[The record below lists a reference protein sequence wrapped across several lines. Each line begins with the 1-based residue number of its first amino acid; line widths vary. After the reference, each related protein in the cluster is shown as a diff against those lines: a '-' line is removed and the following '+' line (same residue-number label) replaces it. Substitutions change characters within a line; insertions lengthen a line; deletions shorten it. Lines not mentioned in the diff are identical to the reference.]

1 MTGRVIRVSGADS
14 LPAAGVW
21 AVLHQVSLTAG
32 APVDSALTDRNGR
45 YRLRAER
52 RDSAAVYLV
61 SVTYAGVAYFTR
73 PLHPGAAARPLS
85 LETLAVYDT
94 SSGAPPVEL
103 AQRHVIVRRPAADG
117 SRHVMELLVLR
128 NRGARTRIAPD
139 TTRPVW
145 QGPLPAGA
153 MELQAGESDVSTE
166 AVYRRGD
173 TVAVAAPVPPGEKQV
188 VISYILPPGRR
199 RLDLML
205 DQPVERFNLL
215 IEDSLAADG
224 GGVLERLGTETSEGQ
239 AFQRFARNSL
249 PAGTRLSIPL
259 PSPGWQAARLWWVI
273 VGLAGSVLAAGLVIA
288 WRKIQPAPGRMV
300 ARDPS
305 VLAAQIAAL
314 DAAFAARPGTTEAAR
329 AAYEHQRAA
338 LKAEL
343 ETLLQERRP

>member
-1 MTGRVIRVSGADS
+1 
-14 LPAAGVW
+14 
-21 AVLHQVSLTAG
+21 VSLTAG
-32 APVDSALTDRNGR
+32 APVDSSLTDRSGR
-45 YRLRAER
+45 YRIRAAS

-61 SVTYAGVAYFTR
+61 SATYAGVAYFTR
-73 PLHPGAAARPLS
+73 PLHVPATARQLR

-139 TTRPVW
+139 TSRPVW
-145 QGPLPAGA
+145 QARLPAGA
-153 MELQAGESDVSTE
+153 IELQAGESDVSTE

-199 RLDLML
+199 RLDLVL

-215 IEDSLAADG
+215 IEDSLAAVG
-224 GGVLERLGTETSEGQ
+224 GGGLERLGTETIEGQ
-239 AFQRFARNSL
+239 AFQRFARTNL
-249 PAGTRLSIPL
+249 AAGTQISIAL
-259 PSPGWQAARLWWVI
+259 PSPGWQAARLWWLV
-273 VGLAGSVLAAGLVIA
+273 VGLAGSILAAGLVIA
-288 WRKIQPAPGRMV
+288 WRTTRPARPALGGIA

-314 DAAFAARPGTTEAAR
+314 DAAFAAHPGAGEAAR

-338 LKAEL
+338 LKAAL
-343 ETLLQERRP
+343 EALLQEGRP

>member
-1 MTGRVIRVSGADS
+1 MSGADS
-14 LPAAGVW
+14 LPASGLW
-21 AVLHQVSLTAG
+21 AVLHQVSLAAG
-32 APVDSALTDRNGR
+32 APVDSALTDLSGR
-45 YRLRAER
+45 YRVRAAG

-73 PLHPGAAARPLS
+73 PLHPPAAARQLS

-94 SSGAPPVEL
+94 SSGSPPVEL

-128 NRGARTRIAPD
+128 NRGARTRISPD

-145 QGPLPAGA
+145 QGRLPAGA
-153 MELQAGESDVSTE
+153 IELRAGESDVSTE

-173 TVAVAAPVPPGEKQV
+173 TVAVAAPMPPGEKQV

-205 DQPVERFNLL
+205 DQPIERFNLL

-224 GGVLERLGTETSEGQ
+224 GGVLEPLGTETIEGQ
-239 AFQRFARNSL
+239 AFQRFGRNNL
-249 PAGTRLSIPL
+249 PAGTHVSIPL
-259 PSPGWQAARLWWVI
+259 PSPGWQAARLWWLI
-273 VGLAGSVLAAGLVIA
+273 VGLAASILAAGLVIA
-288 WRKIQPAPGRMV
+288 WRKTQPAPGAIV

-314 DAAFAARPGTTEAAR
+314 DAAFAAGPGASEAAR
-329 AAYEHQRAA
+329 AAYEERRAA

-343 ETLLQERRP
+343 EALLRERRP